1 MTCQLELFLQEG
13 ELMEEQDRNIQ
24 LWNLQ
29 SFVFFFFF
37 SAAQK
42 IEKGR
47 SSSHQCLAYKPFNP
61 KIA

>member
-13 ELMEEQDRNIQ
+13 ELMEEQDKNIE

-47 SSSHQCLAYKPFNP
+47 CIVPPMFGL
-61 KIA
+61 